1 MLVIHSNEKAN
12 YMIEVTRQNIV
23 ASSACMQG
31 KGCVCLVDMLELTV
45 LNFFNTL
52 IFFSCREKR
61 LDSQEYKPK
70 QEELDLTADL
80 LSCKM

>member
-23 ASSACMQG
+23 ASSACMQD
-31 KGCVCLVDMLELTV
+31 KGCVCLVDRLELTV

-61 LDSQEYKPK
+61 LESQECKSK

-80 LSCKM
+80 LSCEM

>member
-23 ASSACMQG
+23 ASSACMQD
-31 KGCVCLVDMLELTV
+31 KSCVCLVDRLELTV

-61 LDSQEYKPK
+61 LESQECKSK